1 MNNKKEIINNIVSEN
16 INISYNEIPTQNSSN
31 LKIVYKNS
39 AYVNGL
45 IKQAICKFSKEW
57 SSDIIRDNSYYCFYR
72 ALVKVAEEENNMIGN
87 DEFIKRVIAL
97 AHLYNKEDL
106 ILGSTKNSDGN
117 MITEYCTKEE
127 LISPIVDEEGVNV
140 LELLVN
146 QTIDTSD
153 NDKKLNHF
161 LNWFNENKESLLTK
175 KQLSYIDNELFLKR
189 STACEMR
196 KRIAERVEKKYTEA
210 YKNMSNREKFLLD
223 NKCVLETILS
233 ASHDNFKKEFTKY
246 QDNEFIIDV
255 IINNVP
261 FAIMKKFNTTEDNI
275 DTEIIRIYRT
285 ALFKALNNINNKLEN
300 EQ

>member
-1 MNNKKEIINNIVSEN
+1 MNNKKEIINTIVSEN

-45 IKQAICKFSKEW
+45 IKKAICKFSKEW
-57 SSDIIRDNSYYCFYR
+57 SSDIIRDNTYYSFYR
-72 ALVKVAEEENNMIGN
+72 ALLKMAQEFDPNMIGN
-87 DEFIKRVIAL
+87 DEYMNKVL
-97 AHLYNKEDL
+97 VLSQLYNKEDL
-106 ILGSTKNSDGN
+106 ILVSKKNSDGN
-117 MITEYCTKEE
+117 MLDDTWEE
-127 LISPIVDEEGVNV
+127 LISPIADEEGVNI

-146 QTIDTSD
+146 QTIDSNNSKAT
-153 NDKKLNHF
+153 HF
-161 LNWFNENKESLLTK
+161 LNWFNENKNELLTK
-175 KQLSYIDNELFLKR
+175 KQLSYINNELFLKR

-210 YKNMSNREKFLLD
+210 YKNMSNRQKYLID
-223 NKCVLETILS
+223 NKCVLEIILS
-233 ASHDNFKKEFTKY
+233 ASNDNFKEVFTNY

-255 IINNVP
+255 IIDNVP
-261 FAIMKKFNTTEDNI
+261 FAIMKKFNTTENI
-275 DTEIIRIYRT
+275 DTDIIRIYKT

>member
-1 MNNKKEIINNIVSEN
+1 MNKKEIINNIVKEH
-16 INISYNEIPTQNSSN
+16 IQIFYNEIPTSNSSN
-31 LKIVYKNS
+31 LKVVYSNS
-39 AYVNGL
+39 KAVNGL
-45 IKQAICKFSKEW
+45 IKTGITKFSKEW
-57 SSDIIRDNSYYCFYR
+57 DPYIIRDNSYYSFYK
-72 ALVKVAEEENNMIGN
+72 ALHKVATELDSNKIGG
-87 DEFIKRVIAL
+87 EQGFIQRVIAL

-106 ILGSTKNSDGN
+106 IPATKKTSAGN
-117 MITEYCTKEE
+117 MLEDTKEL
-127 LISPIVDEEGVNV
+127 LISPIADEEEGVNV

-196 KRIAERVEKKYTEA
+196 KRIASRVEKAYTQA
-210 YKNMSNREKFLLD
+210 YKNMSNRQKYLID
-223 NKCVLETILS
+223 NKNILETILS
-233 ASHDNFKKEFTKY
+233 ADNFKEEFAKY
-246 QDNEFIIDV
+246 QDNEFLIDV
-255 IINNVP
+255 IIDNVP
-261 FAIMKKFNTTEDNI
+261 FATMKKFNTTEDNI
-275 DTEIIRIYRT
+275 DTEIIRTYRT

>member
-1 MNNKKEIINNIVSEN
+1 MNNKKQIINNIVSEN

-45 IKQAICKFSKEW
+45 IKQAICKFSQEW
-57 SSDIIRDNSYYCFYR
+57 SSDIIRDNSYYSFYR
-72 ALVKVAEEENNMIGN
+72 ALVKVAQEFDPNMIGN
-87 DEFIKRVIAL
+87 DEYMNKVL
-97 AHLYNKEDL
+97 VLSQLYNKEDL
-106 ILGSTKNSDGN
+106 ILVSKKNSDGN
-117 MITEYCTKEE
+117 MLEDTWEE
-127 LISPIVDEEGVNV
+127 LISPIADEEGVNI

-146 QTIDTSD
+146 QTIDSNNSKAT
-153 NDKKLNHF
+153 HF
-161 LNWFNENKESLLTK
+161 LNWFNENKNEVLTK
-175 KQLSYIDNELFLKR
+175 KQLSYINNELFLKR

-210 YKNMSNREKFLLD
+210 YKNMSNRQKYLID

-233 ASHDNFKKEFTKY
+233 ASHDNFKEEFTKY

-255 IINNVP
+255 IIDNVP
-261 FAIMKKFNTTEDNI
+261 FAIMNKFNTTENI
-275 DTEIIRIYRT
+275 DTDIIRIYRT

>member
-45 IKQAICKFSKEW
+45 IKQAICKFSQEW
-57 SSDIIRDNSYYCFYR
+57 SSDIIRDNTYYSFYR
-72 ALVKVAEEENNMIGN
+72 GLVKVAQEFDPNMIGN
-87 DEFIKRVIAL
+87 DEYMNKVL
-97 AHLYNKEDL
+97 VLSQLYNKEDL
-106 ILGSTKNSDGN
+106 ILVSKKNSDGN
-117 MITEYCTKEE
+117 MLEDTWEE
-127 LISPIVDEEGVNV
+127 LISPIADEEGVNI

-146 QTIDTSD
+146 QTIDSNNSKAT
-153 NDKKLNHF
+153 HF
-161 LNWFNENKESLLTK
+161 LNWFNENKNEVLTK
-175 KQLSYIDNELFLKR
+175 KQLSYINNELFLKR

-210 YKNMSNREKFLLD
+210 YKNMSNRQKYLID

-233 ASHDNFKKEFTKY
+233 ASHDNFKEVFTTY
-246 QDNEFIIDV
+246 QENEFIIDV
-255 IINNVP
+255 IIDNVP
-261 FAIMKKFNTTEDNI
+261 FAIMKKFNTTENI
-275 DTEIIRIYRT
+275 DTDIIRIYRT

>member
-45 IKQAICKFSKEW
+45 IKQAICKFSQEW
-57 SSDIIRDNSYYCFYR
+57 SSDIIRDNSYYSFYR

-87 DEFIKRVIAL
+87 DEFMKRVIAL

-117 MITEYCTKEE
+117 MITEYYTKEE
-127 LISPIVDEEGVNV
+127 LISPIADEEGVNI

-146 QTIDTSD
+146 QTIDSNNSKAT
-153 NDKKLNHF
+153 HF

-210 YKNMSNREKFLLD
+210 YKNMSNRQKYLID

-233 ASHDNFKKEFTKY
+233 ASYDNFKKVFTTY
-246 QDNEFIIDV
+246 QENEFIIDV
-255 IINNVP
+255 IIDNVP
-261 FAIMKKFNTTEDNI
+261 FAIMKKFNTTENI
-275 DTEIIRIYRT
+275 DTDIIRIYRT

>member
-1 MNNKKEIINNIVSEN
+1 MNKEKKAIIDNLVKEHIQ
-16 INISYNEIPTQNSSN
+16 IFYNEIPTSNSSN
-31 LKIVYKNS
+31 LKVVYSNS
-39 AYVNGL
+39 KAVNGL
-45 IKQAICKFSKEW
+45 IKTGITKFSKEW
-57 SSDIIRDNSYYCFYR
+57 DPCIIRDNSYYSFYK
-72 ALVKVAEEENNMIGN
+72 ALHKVATEMDNNKIGG
-87 DEFIKRVIAL
+87 EQGFIQRVIAL

-106 ILGSTKNSDGN
+106 IPATKKTSAGN
-117 MITEYCTKEE
+117 MLEDTWEE
-127 LISPIVDEEGVNV
+127 LISPIADEEGVNI

-146 QTIDTSD
+146 QTIDSNNSKAT
-153 NDKKLNHF
+153 HF
-161 LNWFNENKESLLTK
+161 LNWFNENKDKLLTK
-175 KQLSYIDNELFLKR
+175 KQLSYINNELFLKR

-210 YKNMSNREKFLLD
+210 YKNMSNRQKLIID

-255 IINNVP
+255 IIDNVP
-261 FAIMKKFNTTEDNI
+261 FAIMKKFNTTENI
-275 DTEIIRIYRT
+275 DTDIIRIYRT

>member
-45 IKQAICKFSKEW
+45 IKQAICKFSQEW
-57 SSDIIRDNSYYCFYR
+57 SSDIIRDNSFYCFYR
-72 ALVKVAEEENNMIGN
+72 ALVKVAQEFDPNMIGN
-87 DEFIKRVIAL
+87 DEYMNKVL
-97 AHLYNKEDL
+97 VLSQLYNKEDL
-106 ILGSTKNSDGN
+106 ILVSKKNSDGN
-117 MITEYCTKEE
+117 MLEDTWEE
-127 LISPIVDEEGVNV
+127 LVNPIVNEEGVNV

-146 QTIDTSD
+146 QTIDSNNSKAT
-153 NDKKLNHF
+153 HF
-161 LNWFNENKESLLTK
+161 LNWFNENKKEVLTK
-175 KQLSYIDNELFLKR
+175 KQLSYINNELFLKR

-210 YKNMSNREKFLLD
+210 YENMSNRQKFLLD

-233 ASHDNFKKEFTKY
+233 ADNFKEEFAKY
-246 QDNEFIIDV
+246 QENEFIIDV
-255 IINNVP
+255 IIDNVP
-261 FAIMKKFNTTEDNI
+261 FAIMKKFNTTENI
-275 DTEIIRIYRT
+275 DTDIIRIYRT

>member
-1 MNNKKEIINNIVSEN
+1 MNNKKQIINNIVSEN

-45 IKQAICKFSKEW
+45 IKQAICKFSQEW
-57 SSDIIRDNSYYCFYR
+57 SSDIIRDNSYYSFYR
-72 ALVKVAEEENNMIGN
+72 ALVKVAQEFDPNMIGN
-87 DEFIKRVIAL
+87 DEYMNKVL
-97 AHLYNKEDL
+97 VLSQLYNKEDL
-106 ILGSTKNSDGN
+106 ILVSKKNSDGN
-117 MITEYCTKEE
+117 MLEDTWEE
-127 LISPIVDEEGVNV
+127 LISPIADEEGVNI

-146 QTIDTSD
+146 QTIDSNNSKAT
-153 NDKKLNHF
+153 HF
-161 LNWFNENKESLLTK
+161 LNWFNENKNEVLTK
-175 KQLSYIDNELFLKR
+175 KQLSYINNELFLKR

-196 KRIAERVEKKYTEA
+196 KRIAKRVEKKYTEA
-210 YKNMSNREKFLLD
+210 YKNMSNRQKYLID

-233 ASHDNFKKEFTKY
+233 ADNFKEEFAKY

-255 IINNVP
+255 IIDNVP
-261 FAIMKKFNTTEDNI
+261 FAIMKKFNTTENI
-275 DTEIIRIYRT
+275 DTDIIRIYRT